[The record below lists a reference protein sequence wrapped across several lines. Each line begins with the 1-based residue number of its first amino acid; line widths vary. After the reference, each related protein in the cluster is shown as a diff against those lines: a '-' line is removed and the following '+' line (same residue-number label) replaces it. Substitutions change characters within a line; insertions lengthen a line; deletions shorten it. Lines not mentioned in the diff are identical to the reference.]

1 MENKIEQ
8 QSNSEKLSFIEKY
21 GLWIIVTAMIGGL
34 IALKI
39 IIDIF

>member
-8 QSNSEKLSFIEKY
+8 STSEKLSFVEKY
-21 GLWIIVTAMIGGL
+21 GLWIIVIAMIGGL

-39 IIDIF
+39 IIDLV